1 MLKNHTRA
9 RSVGRPLTIP
19 PTLKFTCES
28 TLEKNPMSVN
38 SVGKPS
44 GGTVIFRDMNGPMVE
59 RNPLNVNN
67 MLKPLHFLVIFCY
80 MKNLYWR
87 KKCCQCKQCW
97 ETLHFHDITLI
108 RCKPYEVDTVM
119 KSLDVLVI
127 FSFIENTGESCVTMD
142 IVVELLGITLDS
154 DHSCWKET
162 LWMEIVWPKGHTS
175 HCSVVE
181 RISILTRSFYPTF
194 AIPG

>member
-1 MLKNHTRA
+1 
-9 RSVGRPLTIP
+9 
-19 PTLKFTCES
+19 
-28 TLEKNPMSVN
+28 
-38 SVGKPS
+38 
-44 GGTVIFRDMNGPMVE
+44 MVE

-194 AIPG
+194 AIPGWKIHTTFIFIVSLKQHKSWADTTLYIVGIYFPS